1 MNPLAAALM
10 TVRETI
16 RRETPK
22 LTASER
28 KIANVV
34 LADYPFGA
42 LQTIQ
47 ELAERTGVSAPSVT
61 RFVSKIGFAGYQ
73 EFQRQLIGELRE
85 GSRSP
90 LDLKATEKLG
100 SGDFVADYARRAAAL
115 LTDMAASV
123 SQEQF
128 DRILSLLSD
137 PARAIFLLGGRI
149 SDSIARLLSQHLRQ
163 IRPRVHHLPPNP
175 EDLPDHVLAMRKQ
188 DVLVLFDFRRYQPDL
203 VRLAE
208 IAATTRQPTLVL
220 ITDKWMSPIARHSD
234 HVVAL
239 PIENDTAWDTA
250 ICAVAFVEALIVK
263 VSQADWPATKK
274 RIETWDTL
282 RLSPP
287 VGKNGEQE

>member
-1 MNPLAAALM
+1 MN
-10 TVRETI
+10 VRETI
-16 RRETPK
+16 RRETAN

-28 KIANVV
+28 KIANAV
-34 LADYPFGA
+34 LADYPFGG

-47 ELAERTGVSAPSVT
+47 ELAERTGVSAPSIT
-61 RFVSKIGFAGYQ
+61 RFVSKLGCAGYQ

-100 SGDFVADYARRAAAL
+100 DGDFVADYARRAASL

-123 SQEQF
+123 PQEQF
-128 DRILSLLSD
+128 DRILALLTD
-137 PARAIFLLGGRI
+137 RTRAVYLLGGRI

-163 IRPRVHHLPPNP
+163 IRPRVHHLPANP
-175 EDLPDHVLAMRKQ
+175 EEWPDHVLGMRKR
-188 DVLVLFDFRRYQPDL
+188 DVVVLFDFRRYQPDL
-203 VRLAE
+203 VRLAGM
-208 IAATTRQPTLVL
+208 IATERRATVVL

-234 HVVAL
+234 HVAAL

-250 ICAVAFVEALIVK
+250 IGVVAFVEALIVK
-263 VSQADWPATKK
+263 VSEADWPATRK
-274 RIETWDTL
+274 RIEAWDRL

-287 VGKNGEQE
+287 LTEGGPDEP

>member
-1 MNPLAAALM
+1 MS
-10 TVRETI
+10 VRETI
-16 RRETPK
+16 RREAAK

-28 KIANVV
+28 KIANAV

-42 LQTIQ
+42 LLTIQ

-61 RFVSKIGFAGYQ
+61 RFVSKIGFGGYQ

-100 SGDFVADYARRAAAL
+100 DGDFVADYALRAAGIL
-115 LTDMAASV
+115 GQMAASV
-123 SQEQF
+123 SQAQF
-128 DRILSLLSD
+128 DAIAALLSD

-149 SDSIARLLSQHLRQ
+149 SDSIARLFSQHLRQ
-163 IRPRVHHLPPNP
+163 IRPRIHHLPANQ
-175 EDLPDHVLAMRKQ
+175 EDWPDQVLSMRKQ
-188 DVLVLFDFRRYQPDL
+188 DVVVLFDFRRYQPDL
-203 VRLAE
+203 ARLAE
-208 IAATTRQPTLVL
+208 RIQGTRHPTVVL

-250 ICAVAFVEALIVK
+250 ICAVTFIEALIVK
-263 VSQADWPATKK
+263 VSQADWPATRG

-287 VGKNGEQE
+287 TMKNGDGNEA

>member
-1 MNPLAAALM
+1 M

-16 RRETPK
+16 RRETGN
-22 LTASER
+22 LTPSER
-28 KIANVV
+28 KIANAV

-47 ELAERTGVSAPSVT
+47 QLAERCGVSAPSIT

-90 LDLKATEKLG
+90 LDLKATEKRG

-123 SQEQF
+123 SQQQF
-128 DRILSLLSD
+128 DGIAKLLSD
-137 PARAIFLLGGRI
+137 PNRAVFLLGGRI

-163 IRPRVHHLPPNP
+163 IRPRIHHLPANQ
-175 EDLPDHVLAMRKQ
+175 EDWPDQVLSMRKQ
-188 DVLVLFDFRRYQPDL
+188 DVVMLFDFRRYQPDL
-203 VRLAE
+203 ARLAE
-208 IAATTRQPTLVL
+208 RIALKRHPTIVL

-250 ICAVAFVEALIVK
+250 ICAVAFIEALIVK
-263 VSQADWPATKK
+263 VSEADWPATRG

-287 VGKNGEQE
+287 PTKDGDGNEA